1 MATKNMKASAK
12 VRSRSVVGRVTSSNR
27 KLLASVKEALQ
38 SVLDEHAEKNSVR
51 QQARAAAGTVYSAA
65 TSCVTAVYDWLASAY
80 EFFVALARQFV
91 ALCQQLL
98 AQCLA
103 TVRAFSGRVYAAAG
117 QVAETTA
124 GMLQRA
130 LGWCEKHSN
139 DAAAVMVVAAVAC
152 LAASSPAAAMT
163 ISKLALAAAGVVCAT
178 PIVRSFL
185 RTAEIHRAGAKAAL
199 AGASA

>member
-1 MATKNMKASAK
+1 MATKNVKASAK
-12 VRSRSVVGRVTSSNR
+12 VRSSKVVGGVTSANR
-27 KLLASVKEALQ
+27 RLLASVKEALQ
-38 SVLDEHAEKNSVR
+38 SVLDEHAEKQSLKRKAGEV
-51 QQARAAAGTVYSAA
+51 AGTAYGAV
-65 TSCVTAVYDWLASAY
+65 TSSVAAVYDWIASAY
-80 EFFVALARQFV
+80 EFFVALAKQFV

-98 AQCLA
+98 DQCLA
-103 TVRAFSGRVYAAAG
+103 TIRAFAGRVYAAAG
-117 QVAETTA
+117 RVAETTA

-130 LGWCEKHSN
+130 LGWCEKHSD

-152 LAASSPAAAMT
+152 LAASAPAAAMT

-185 RTAEIHRAGAKAAL
+185 RTAEIHRDGAKAAL